1 MYKDKHRN
9 IVFSAKVCQRAQAQ
23 PNEEEKLSLERSQG
37 EKAKAFV
44 KTSQKTEGFT
54 K

>member
-9 IVFSAKVCQRAQAQ
+9 IVLSAKVCQRAQAQ
-23 PNEEEKLSLERSQG
+23 PNEGEKSSLERNQG

-44 KTSQKTEGFT
+44 KTSQNTRGF
-54 K
+54 